1 MSICKLVI
9 LSQSSKFLQAKF
21 SLRAFFDN
29 FNDWIFLNGQS
40 KKLVEISGKRLVVV
54 FSIYK
59 LSRLQGIDCR
69 FQLLYVECN
78 LLLARIKVYTVSRL
92 SPSPS

>member
-69 FQLLYVECN
+69 FQLHYVECN
-78 LLLARIKVYTVSRL
+78 LLLARIKVYAVNSMK
-92 SPSPS
+92 P